1 MENTLLCAYRAVA
14 LGQQIQVDACLE
26 AHPAAMAATLALL
39 QHRHTPSV
47 PARSH
52 RCLAYRLV
60 SIICRTWIG
69 PPAKP
74 RRASGAGLWQL
85 RARGNRSA
93 ETGDAGGISRCRQ
106 HGPADGR
113 QTHGCR
119 SEEHTSELQSQ
130 SNLVCRLLLEKKKTQ
145 KVTYAVAVAIA
156 SDFDLQHHVVV
167 RGNKRGH
174 GSRGVVNLPR
184 DLLSLNLV

>member
-1 MENTLLCAYRAVA
+1 ACIPQCEQKTCCATTVSKVYTVSASCPSATRNHPPQSGDGEYLLCAYRAVA

-52 RCLAYRLV
+52 RSLAYRLV
-60 SIICRTWIG
+60 SIIVGRGWVLRQS
-69 PPAKP
+69 PAVQ
-74 RRASGAGLWQL
+74 A
-85 RARGNRSA
+85 ARVCGSFEPGGNRTA

-113 QTHGCR
+113 QTHGC
-119 SEEHTSELQSQ
+119 
-130 SNLVCRLLLEKKKTQ
+130 
-145 KVTYAVAVAIA
+145 
-156 SDFDLQHHVVV
+156 
-167 RGNKRGH
+167 G
-174 GSRGVVNLPR
+174 P
-184 DLLSLNLV
+184 

>member
-52 RCLAYRLV
+52 RFASLSTRFDH
-60 SIICRTWIG
+60 CRTWIG

-74 RRASGAGLWQL
+74 RRASGAGLWRL

-93 ETGDAGGISRCRQ
+93 ETGQAAG
-106 HGPADGR
+106 A
-113 QTHGCR
+113 
-119 SEEHTSELQSQ
+119 
-130 SNLVCRLLLEKKKTQ
+130 N
-145 KVTYAVAVAIA
+145 
-156 SDFDLQHHVVV
+156 
-167 RGNKRGH
+167 
-174 GSRGVVNLPR
+174 
-184 DLLSLNLV
+184 

>member
-52 RCLAYRLV
+52 RFV
-60 SIICRTWIG
+60 SLSTRFDHCRTWMG

-85 RARGNRSA
+85 RARRKSNS
-93 ETGDAGGISRCRQ
+93 GDGRCRWDISVSATWASRWPANSWMRAIAWSCSTSAKQ
-106 HGPADGR
+106 QWNRCCCVRRAGPYR
-113 QTHGCR
+113 R
-119 SEEHTSELQSQ
+119 EI
-130 SNLVCRLLLEKKKTQ
+130 
-145 KVTYAVAVAIA
+145 VAVSLPTLAALRAAVLRPDGLAAWSAIN
-156 SDFDLQHHVVV
+156 V
-167 RGNKRGH
+167 
-174 GSRGVVNLPR
+174 
-184 DLLSLNLV
+184 LLN